1 MSVESPRVELSESA
15 KTKLRDVIAS
25 YPEPV
30 AGLRLKVGRRGPEG
44 LDHLLTVVEEG
55 TEPAGDP
62 VVEVDGIR
70 IYVEAENAAYLDGVS
85 VNFADKGP
93 GSSGLEFD
101 NPNPTWLDPL
111 ASRLQEL
118 FDVNINPQI
127 AAHGGYVSLLDV
139 KGTTA
144 YIEMGGGCQGCGM
157 ASVTLKEG
165 IEVAIREE
173 VPEIEQVIDTTD
185 HASGSNPFYTPSKE
199 GAGAA
204 K

>member
-1 MSVESPRVELSESA
+1 MSAELPRVELTEA
-15 KTKLRDVIAS
+15 AQVKLRDVIAN

-30 AGLRLKVGRRGPEG
+30 AGLRLKVARRGPEG
-44 LDHLLTVVEEG
+44 LDHVLTIVEEG
-55 TEPAGDP
+55 AEPAGDS
-62 VVEVDGIR
+62 VVEVGGLKVF
-70 IYVEAENAAYLDGVS
+70 VEAENAAYLDGVS
-85 VNFADKGP
+85 VDFSEKGP
-93 GSSGLEFD
+93 GVSGLEFH

-118 FDVNINPQI
+118 FDTHINPQI

-139 KGTTA
+139 QDKTA

-173 VPEIEQVIDTTD
+173 IPEIEEIVDTTD
-185 HASGSNPFYTPSKE
+185 HASGTNPFYTPSKE